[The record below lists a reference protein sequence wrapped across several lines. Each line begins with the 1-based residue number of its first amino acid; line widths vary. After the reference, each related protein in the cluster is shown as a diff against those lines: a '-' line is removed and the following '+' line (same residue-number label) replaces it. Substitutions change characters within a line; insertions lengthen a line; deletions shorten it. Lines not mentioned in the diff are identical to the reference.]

1 MNWSVTQ
8 IKTRVMLQLCCSWY
22 YRKLLFS
29 SCVGM
34 CVREGKKWEHWAVT
48 QPKFIPGWS
57 ETSLQSQHNQKL
69 CEHRASPSLCWL
81 SPSLGNAHLPNIP
94 SLSPLSGFHF
104 PSQDTKPELC
114 IHNSSQR
121 CKPSAPSPK
130 VIMQSPRGENW
141 CNTFPQHLKTHNR
154 PLLAMDITSTEYTRA
169 EM

>member
-114 IHNSSQR
+114 IHNSL
-121 CKPSAPSPK
+121 PK
-130 VIMQSPRGENW
+130 GAN
-141 CNTFPQHLKTHNR
+141 
-154 PLLAMDITSTEYTRA
+154 PLLQAQRLLCKVLEEKTGVIPSLST
-169 EM
+169 